1 MPAIQAQYFLIVD
14 LLISA
19 SFLIYFAFFY
29 ILHFL
34 LEVFF
39 FFPVC
44 FLFSSTESDSSVLSL
59 DNCSIN
65 TCAKR
70 DSSLSFAVR
79 LLMKSCLNPD
89 MFEAICLLW
98 CQVFFGPRPESC
110 QFWLLYLT
118 PLSQILVEMKLLSE
132 LQRVPQLVRL
142 PVQLSVCVDL
152 VVHTGSK
159 IPSVVPIVLTL
170 VW

>member
-29 ILHFL
+29 IFHFL

-39 FFPVC
+39 FPVC
-44 FLFSSTESDSSVLSL
+44 FFSSTESDSSVLSL

-70 DSSLSFAVR
+70 DSSSSFAVR

-132 LQRVPQLVRL
+132 LQRVPQLVVRL

>member
-89 MFEAICLLW
+89 MFEAICLL
-98 CQVFFGPRPESC
+98 
-110 QFWLLYLT
+110 
-118 PLSQILVEMKLLSE
+118 
-132 LQRVPQLVRL
+132 
-142 PVQLSVCVDL
+142 
-152 VVHTGSK
+152 
-159 IPSVVPIVLTL
+159 
-170 VW
+170 